1 MSAKQRKFKAEVQQL
16 LDLVIHS
23 LYSNRE
29 IFLRELI
36 SNASDAIDRARF
48 EALSDQSVLEDDPE
62 WKITLSVDR
71 EAKTLTVSDNGI
83 GMGADDIDACIGTIA
98 SSGTRRFLEELRERQ
113 GAVPP
118 ELIGQFGVGFY
129 AAFMV
134 ADKVTVISR
143 RAGDPTAAVKW
154 ESEGAGS
161 YTVEPATRARRG
173 TDVILHLKDEA
184 DEFLEP
190 WRLQAIVRKFSDFV
204 EHPVVMDVER
214 EETLTDA
221 EGKPI
226 PDAKPE
232 KKVVTET
239 LNSRKALWQRPRTEV
254 TPEEYQE
261 FYRHVSHDFMD
272 PFETLHW
279 SVEGTTEFRALIFIP
294 QRPPL
299 DMFVGDERHRGIQ
312 LYVRRIFITDRAEGL
327 VPTYLRFLRGVVDSA
342 DLPLNV
348 SREMLQEHRILR
360 TIRSNVIKK
369 VLDTLGDMMAKDR
382 ERYVTFWKAFGAVLK
397 EGIHVDPENRG
408 KIEDLALFASSKT
421 GPTDLVSLAEVVA
434 RMPEAQKAIYYI
446 TAEDY
451 AGADG
456 APQLEAFRSRGFE
469 VLYLTDTVDE
479 WVVQNLTSYKDKPLR
494 SVAKGDVDLDTPEEK
509 QQAEEG
515 RKADE
520 ERFKAL
526 LDKAAAILGDRVK
539 AVRLSR
545 RLTESACCLVSDE
558 FGIGLQLEK
567 LLKAMHQE
575 VPPARRILELNPK
588 HPVVEAMRH
597 LVDDSDAADRLRD
610 YVEMLHDQALL
621 TARLPVPDP
630 LVFAKRVSD
639 LMAAQA
645 GAATPPA
652 AP

>member
-29 IFLRELI
+29 TFLRELI

-48 EALSDQSVLEDDPE
+48 EALSDQSVLEDDPD

-71 EAKTLTVSDNGI
+71 EARTLTVSDNGI

-143 RAGDPTAAVKW
+143 HAGDPATAVRW

-161 YTVEPATRARRG
+161 YTVEPTTRARRG
-173 TDVILHLKDEA
+173 TDVILHLKEEA

-214 EETLTDA
+214 EETPTDA

-232 KKVVTET
+232 KKLVTET

-261 FYRHVSHDFMD
+261 FYRHISHDFMD

-279 SVEGTTEFRALIFIP
+279 SAEGTTEFRALIFIP

-299 DMFVGDERHRGIQ
+299 DMFMGDERHRGIQ
-312 LYVRRIFITDRAEGL
+312 LYVRRIFITDRAEGV

-360 TIRSNVIKK
+360 TIRSNVVKK

-397 EGIHVDPENRG
+397 EGIHVDPENRA

-421 GPTDLVSLAEVVA
+421 GPTDLVSLAEYTA
-434 RMPEAQKAIYYI
+434 RMPEAQKEIYYI

-479 WVVQNLTSYKDKPLR
+479 WVVQNLTSYKDKTLR

-526 LDKAAAILGDRVK
+526 LDKAAAILGDKVK

-630 LVFAKRVSD
+630 LVFARRVSD

-645 GAATPPA
+645 GAAPTTATP
-652 AP
+652 